1 MWKLCGLEGFSS
13 PTFHWALRGPGLGVA
28 SEATADP
35 EDAASYYQGLV
46 TASAGRS
53 DEAAKKDPTGDLQ
66 LG

>member
-1 MWKLCGLEGFSS
+1 MWFRGVLKSYIPLGF
-13 PTFHWALRGPGLGVA
+13 WGPGLGVA